1 MYKATFALGVLLL
14 LLGYIDCLT
23 TVIGTTFLGCTEL
36 NPLIHEL
43 VHTNIAT
50 FVLIKLVSCLVVA
63 GIVIGVDN
71 ILGRYRWASNFVLV
85 AQKAI
90 RVAYTCMLGFTA
102 LVVMNNIFIII
113 TLAH

>member
-1 MYKATFALGVLLL
+1 MYKATIALGFLLL

-43 VHTNIAT
+43 VHTNIAA
-50 FVLIKLVSCLVVA
+50 FVLIKLVSGLVVA
-63 GIVIGVDN
+63 GIAIVADN
-71 ILGRYRWASNFVLV
+71 ILGRYRWASNSVLV

-90 RVAYTCMLGFTA
+90 RVAYTCMLGFAA
-102 LVVMNNIFIII
+102 LVVVNNIFIII
-113 TLAH
+113 R